1 MWRFFVLLML
11 GLSIHSCNSKAGKT
25 NTQAAPVV
33 KDISPDEFKNL
44 SSKNEVLVIDVR
56 TPEEIAEG
64 YIEGADLFIDY
75 NGCCFN
81 EEVAKL
87 DKNQTYV
94 VYCRSGGRS
103 SNASDFM
110 TKNGFKDVYNLKGGI
125 THWNGTVVK

>member
-1 MWRFFVLLML
+1 MQA
-11 GLSIHSCNSKAGKT
+11 CNSKAGKT
-25 NTQAAPVV
+25 NIQTVQQV
-33 KDISPDEFKNL
+33 KDITPDEFKNM
-44 SSKNEVLVIDVR
+44 STNNEVIVIDVR
-56 TPEEIAEG
+56 TPGEIAEG

-87 DKNQTYV
+87 DKSKTYV

-110 TKNGFKDVYNLKGGI
+110 VKNGFKDVYNLKGGI
-125 THWNGTVVK
+125 THWNGNVIK